1 MNSIEEQILERAT
14 YKLDMDKKIIQA
26 GMFNNEATDNDR
38 KSFLTYL
45 LSSSNGDE
53 QAEKVPSLKQINE
66 LVARDDEELKIFNE
80 MDKEMEAERKSN
92 WQKLGNRGAPPP
104 MLMEDKEVP
113 SYLFETKERNE
124 KEEVVS
130 SRMSAR
136 EVRYNDQMSEREFEK
151 MVESGLGKE
160 EWLRQRDEKRK
171 KRDAKLA
178 KRAEKMAK
186 MEKEKILENIQN
198 IYDVIVGETDESG
211 RNRSLLF
218 MKKPSRKKYA
228 DYYQI
233 IQNPI
238 DLSTIQKR
246 IESEFYNSGPSF
258 KKDFLLLF
266 SNAMTYNDSECQVYD
281 DAVELQ
287 VGLLSTFLLL
297 YFSRYLFNR
306 NSF

>member
-38 KSFLTYL
+38 KSFLEYL
-45 LSSSNGDE
+45 LNSSNGDE

-66 LVARDDEELKIFNE
+66 LVARDDDELALFNE
-80 MDKEMEAERKSN
+80 IDKEMELERKQK
-92 WQKLGNRGAPPP
+92 WQKQGNRGPPP
-104 MLMEDKEVP
+104 PLLMEDKEVP
-113 SYLFETKERNE
+113 MYLAKTKEVEE

-130 SRMSAR
+130 SRLSAR

-151 MVESGLGKE
+151 MVESGLGRE

-171 KRDAKLA
+171 KRGEKLA
-178 KRAEKMAK
+178 KKAEKDAK
-186 MEKEKILENIQN
+186 RAKEKMLEDIQN
-198 IYDVIVGETDESG
+198 IYETIVKETDETG
-211 RNRSLLF
+211 RCRCLLF
-218 MKKPSRKKYA
+218 MKKPSRKRYA

-238 DLSTIQKR
+238 DLTTIQKR
-246 IESEFYNSGPSF
+246 IENEYYTSASSF

-266 SNAMTYNDSECQVYD
+266 ANAFTYNDVNCEVYV
-281 DAVELQ
+281 DAKELQ
-287 VGLLSTFLLL
+287 VSFVLLFVLFFL
-297 YFSRYLFNR
+297 YSYI
-306 NSF
+306 SW